1 MAEADS
7 DHEASGHQEDCRH
20 EGGDDRARRAASPA
34 GGADA
39 GQNRGVEPRRRFG
52 RRAGLQEGV
61 GGGGEFQEQRPA
73 AEAEPDVVEDRA
85 PAIVGQHTEGEFAEQ
100 GLDLVAAGHGFS
112 SAASSSARTFRR
124 PRRMRVLAVPSGMPS
139 DPLISSAV
147 RP

>member
-1 MAEADS
+1 MLVMAASMGQGPVDPHEDPGRRAGVGHGVADAALGRGDERGGPQLLPMVMAEADS
-7 DHEASGHQEDCRH
+7 DHEACGHQEDCLH

-85 PAIVGQHTEGEFAEQ
+85 PAIVGQHTEGEFA
-100 GLDLVAAGHGFS
+100 
-112 SAASSSARTFRR
+112 
-124 PRRMRVLAVPSGMPS
+124 
-139 DPLISSAV
+139 
-147 RP
+147 